1 MEWAPAVCDFVT
13 EEIIEESSIV
23 STKDQQHPSIVNP
36 TRYRSYLL
44 RLWKE
49 TPNTPWRVHLQSV
62 HTGEQHRFS
71 DLEEM
76 LVFLRGTLEEDEPD
90 QESD

>member
-1 MEWAPAVCDFVT
+1 M
-13 EEIIEESSIV
+13 SIR
-23 STKDQQHPSIVNP
+23 DQQHPSNANP
-36 TRYRSYLL
+36 TRHRSYLL

-71 DLEEM
+71 NLEQM
-76 LVFLRGTLEEDEPD
+76 LAFLRGTLEDEPGLK
-90 QESD
+90 SD